1 MEATKLVTLAVA
13 FCLSLL
19 ILQPKVVAQNADNTL
34 KETLAEK
41 KAKSTELKYQSDNV
55 TNQIP
60 YFDNRFRIDAELDE
74 LTLIFYRKRGSKPII
89 LVRPDGSKLR
99 VNNFDHD
106 KVQWHDDS
114 TFDLIKIKKP
124 MVGPWQAIGDIS
136 PDSQILVVSDV
147 KIEVDPLPEIV
158 LEGET
163 LKVVGKLVNGEE
175 DIESPLFRNV
185 VKLDVHFYSTNNSL
199 YDNFGAEGIK
209 VTSFRDD
216 GDNLDEYANDN
227 IFTGEFELDFAPGEW
242 QPVYLV
248 KLPMITRELRQQPI
262 LLHETPISIAVET
275 SELESIPHTMILTI
289 DPTHVVPDSL
299 IFQGK
304 VTFPDKQVEPFSIM
318 EGQGETREKE
328 IRYTEGGL
336 HRISLSAFGETTTG
350 REFRLTVPEFSFNV
364 KSDIDAFVPTF
375 NVEEGDER
383 TQAQI
388 TEQMLA
394 EKEAALAEAK
404 LAQQLAEEEEQ
415 MQTMIIIGVSNAVI
429 IILALVV
436 FFVMRRKKKK

>member
-1 MEATKLVTLAVA
+1 M
-13 FCLSLL
+13 
-19 ILQPKVVAQNADNTL
+19 LQPNAVAQNADNTL
-34 KETLAEK
+34 VDTLAEK

-99 VNNFDHD
+99 INNFDHD

-147 KIEVDPLPEIV
+147 KIEVDPLPEVV

-163 LKVVGKLVNGEE
+163 LKVVGKLLNGEE
-175 DIESPLFRNV
+175 AIESPLFRNV

-199 YDNFGAEGIK
+199 YDNFGADGIK

-227 IFTGEFELDFAPGEW
+227 IFTGEFELNFAPGEW

-248 KLPMITRELRQQPI
+248 KLPMMTRELRQQPI

-275 SELESIPHTMILTI
+275 SDLETIPHTMVLTI
-289 DPTHVVPDSL
+289 DPTYVVPDSV

-336 HRISLSAFGETTTG
+336 HRISLNAFGETTTG

-364 KSDIDAFVPTF
+364 KKDINALIPTI
-375 NVEEGDER
+375 NAADGDEQM
-383 TQAQI
+383 QAEIAQK
-388 TEQMLA
+388 MLA

-404 LAQQLAEEEEQ
+404 LAQQQAEDEEN
-415 MQTMIIIGVSNAVI
+415 MQTMIIIGVSNVAT
-429 IILALVV
+429 IILALII
-436 FFVMRRKKKK
+436 FFIIRRKKKK